1 MTPLE
6 KRYKHLKE
14 LLAAEEVAADRSQA
28 YIDDLKLSI
37 DYCESMLPAMNKDG
51 YRMVS

>member
-6 KRYKHLKE
+6 KRYKKLKE
-14 LLAAEEVAADRSQA
+14 LLAAEEIASDRSQA
-28 YIDDLKLSI
+28 YIDDLKETI
-37 DYCESMLPAMNKDG
+37 KYCELLLPVINKDG